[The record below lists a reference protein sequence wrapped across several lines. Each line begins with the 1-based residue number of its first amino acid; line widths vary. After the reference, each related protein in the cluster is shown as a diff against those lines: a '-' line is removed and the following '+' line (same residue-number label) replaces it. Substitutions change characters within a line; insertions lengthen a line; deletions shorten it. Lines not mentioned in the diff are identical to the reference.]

1 MDNISYH
8 GTNEDNANIIIGPPP
23 SLDINIGKGELGKG
37 FYTGSSIALAA
48 IWAQNRYKEKGV
60 VIEFDIPKNRFVQL
74 RGFVVKTQVEVVDN
88 WNTLKLDKE
97 TTTYEFGYDYII
109 APFATVEHT
118 GNQYKFES
126 KKAEDELN
134 AAVKTLYPCE
144 Y

>member
-1 MDNISYH
+1 MDNVSYH
-8 GTNEDNANIIIGPPP
+8 GTNEDNAAIIIGPPP
-23 SLDINIGKGELGKG
+23 GLDITVGKGELGKG

-60 VIEFDIPKNRFVQL
+60 VIEFDIPKDKFVQL
-74 RGFVVKTQVEVVDN
+74 KGLVVKTTMEVVDN
-88 WNTLKLDKE
+88 WNTLKAGKE

-109 APFATVEHT
+109 APFATIEHT

-126 KKAEDELN
+126 KKAENELN
-134 AAVKTLYPCE
+134 TSSKTLYRCG

>member
-8 GTNEDNANIIIGPPP
+8 GTNESNSKIIIGPPP
-23 SLDINIGKGELGKG
+23 NLDITIGKGELGRG

-60 VIEFDIPKNRFVQL
+60 VIEFDIPKSQFVQL
-74 RGFVVKTQVEVVDN
+74 KGFLIKTKVEIVDN
-88 WNTLKLDKE
+88 WRTLKIDGE
-97 TTTYEFGYDYII
+97 ATTYEFGYDYII
-109 APFATVEHT
+109 APFATIEHT

-126 KKAEDELN
+126 KKAENELN
-134 AAVKTLYPCE
+134 AATKKVYRCE